1 MNEFTFGGMRV
12 ISSPLVTRAP
22 RFELSQKF
30 RETMPPALVASTQAW
45 CTEFFGTYMP
55 VYVMQAE
62 KKMVVDPDTYQK
74 LRLEAYSQ
82 GAAR

>member
-55 VYVMQAE
+55 VYIFQAE
-62 KKMVVDPDTYQK
+62 NKVVVHTSTYQ
-74 LRLEAYSQ
+74 EMIINAYEKA
-82 GAAR
+82 GAR